1 MGAPKGKPSWNAGSG
16 KGWVDRRGY
25 RWIRVDGRS
34 VREHR
39 HIIERHL
46 GRKLLPTEIVHHRN
60 GDTADNR
67 LDNLEVMNGGDHMRH
82 HHKGETRPD
91 MAKQRMSRAARDRET
106 IRRLT
111 SANADLL
118 EALKQCIQLA
128 WEDSREISFDSTVKF
143 GIGYDFDGVDKFRM
157 EVHTP
162 IGSWMVWP
170 SGYRYSV
177 YRDNGDMW
185 FEQFDSRA
193 DAEELVLS
201 CIDRLCPTYP
211 TAVARAAIAKATGE
225 A

>member
-16 KGWVDRRGY
+16 KGWIDRRGY

-82 HHKGETRPD
+82 HHKGERRPD

-111 SANADLL
+111 SANAELL
-118 EALKQCIQLA
+118 AALQVAELALRERGLRACGEYKQI
-128 WEDSREISFDSTVKF
+128 E
-143 GIGYDFDGVDKFRM
+143 
-157 EVHTP
+157 
-162 IGSWMVWP
+162 
-170 SGYRYSV
+170 
-177 YRDNGDMW
+177 
-185 FEQFDSRA
+185 
-193 DAEELVLS
+193 
-201 CIDRLCPTYP
+201 
-211 TAVARAAIAKATGE
+211 AAIAKATGG
-225 A
+225 AQ

>member
-16 KGWVDRRGY
+16 KGWIDRRGY

-82 HHKGETRPD
+82 HHKGERRPD

-106 IRRLT
+106 ISRLT
-111 SANADLL
+111 STNAELL
-118 EALKQCIQLA
+118 EALVNMVQWHGK
-128 WEDSREISFDSTVKF
+128 RE
-143 GIGYDFDGVDKFRM
+143 
-157 EVHTP
+157 
-162 IGSWMVWP
+162 W
-170 SGYRYSV
+170 
-177 YRDNGDMW
+177 
-185 FEQFDSRA
+185 
-193 DAEELVLS
+193 
-201 CIDRLCPTYP
+201 P
-211 TAVARAAIAKATGE
+211 TASFEVEGLLPIDLQNDDVQKAMRAIAKATGG
-225 A
+225 AQ